1 MSSHDLPSAGALAEV
16 VPARPLRALLTPYL
30 ELSKA
35 RLNAL
40 VVLTAGVGY
49 VLAAGTQID
58 WPRLGWA
65 LLGTTLAA
73 WGASAFNQWLEV
85 RDDAR
90 MWRTRRRPLPS
101 RRVRTAAA
109 LRYALLV
116 SFAGPVLLAG
126 FVNLAAA
133 ALALA
138 SLLIYV
144 LAYTPLKLRTPLNT
158 LVGAVVGALPPAV
171 GWVAATGNL
180 GTGGWILGGILFVW
194 QIPHALALGWM
205 YREDIRRSRFRMLP
219 VVDSA
224 GQVTGF
230 VILIHALVL
239 VPLTL
244 TLTLAGVTG
253 WVYALG
259 ALVLGCGL
267 VLASA
272 ILAKQR
278 SPTAA
283 RRLFFATVVY
293 LPLLLG
299 LMIADRC

>member
-1 MSSHDLPSAGALAEV
+1 MPSHDVPSAGTLVKAA
-16 VPARPLRALLTPYL
+16 PARPLWAVLTPYI

-49 VLAAGTQID
+49 VLAASTQID
-58 WPRLGWA
+58 WPRLGWT

-73 WGASAFNQWLEV
+73 WGASAFNQWIEV
-85 RDDAR
+85 GHDAR
-90 MWRTRRRPLPS
+90 MFRTRRRPLPT
-101 RRVRTAAA
+101 RRVASAAA
-109 LRYALLV
+109 LRFALLV
-116 SFAGPVLLAG
+116 SFAGPALLAV

-144 LAYTPLKLRTPLNT
+144 LVYTPLKVRTPLNT
-158 LVGAVVGALPPAV
+158 LVGAVVGALPPLV
-171 GWVAATGNL
+171 GWVAATGSL
-180 GTGGWILGGILFVW
+180 AAGAWMLGGILFVW
-194 QIPHALALGWM
+194 QIPHALALAWM
-205 YREDIRRSRFRMLP
+205 YRADFRRSRFRMLP
-219 VVDSA
+219 IVDPA
-224 GQVTGF
+224 GHVTGY
-230 VILIHALVL
+230 VILIHSLVL

-244 TLTLAGVTG
+244 MLTLAGVTG

-259 ALVLGCGL
+259 ALLLGSGL
-267 VLASA
+267 ALASVVLAR
-272 ILAKQR
+272 QR
-278 SPTAA
+278 SPAAA
-283 RRLFFATVVY
+283 RGLFFATVFY